1 VFDDLRSAFRQ
12 AVDNFMNELDRDTV
26 GDDVDRLLKGMIDEV
41 TDAKAH
47 LSGLEDQ
54 LAKTETRL
62 AREVEATATCRRRER
77 MANEI
82 DDVETARI
90 AVEHAER
97 HEERARVLEQRREA
111 ITAEIALA
119 RRDVAEMTAKLKEAR
134 SRRASLEAEVGRNT
148 ARDSLTDT
156 DRLFAEFDRFEERL
170 GDEGVKAEAA
180 EEIHEEFRSD
190 LRVDPDSPIE
200 RPDVDYDAVLE
211 ELKRRMKDAQ

>member
-26 GDDVDRLLKGMIDEV
+26 GDDVDRLLRGMIDEV

-47 LSGLEDQ
+47 LAGLEDQ
-54 LAKTETRL
+54 LATTEARL
-62 AREVEATATCRRRER
+62 ARETEAAATCRRREK

-82 DDVETARI
+82 DDAETARI

-97 HEERARVLEQRREA
+97 HEERARVLEQRRDA

-119 RRDVAEMTAKLKEAR
+119 RRDVGEMTEKLKEAR
-134 SRRASLEAEVGRNT
+134 SRRASLEAEAGRST
-148 ARDSLTDT
+148 ARDSLSDT

-170 GDEGVKAEAA
+170 GDEGVKARAA

-190 LRVDPDSPIE
+190 LRIDPDSPTE